1 MSVNV
6 FCADCGGKPF
16 NVNVLVATAMLYAR
30 SSMLCSSTPLIHNL
44 PPEEA
49 QPLFN
54 AGLRPLTPTPP
65 LRAKLA
71 AIAGRRHRKSFSRD
85 FTTKNTQRT
94 AGMKFRGHDQH
105 ATAILM
111 GEAFFYVARLIAGR
125 HALDHAN
132 AD

>member
-1 MSVNV
+1 
-6 FCADCGGKPF
+6 
-16 NVNVLVATAMLYAR
+16 
-30 SSMLCSSTPLIHNL
+30 MLCPSTPLIHNL

-54 AGLRPLTPTPP
+54 AGLRPLTPSPP

-71 AIAGRRHRKSFSRD
+71 AIAGRRHRKGFSRD

-105 ATAILM
+105 PFSIRM
-111 GEAFFYVARLIAGR
+111 REAFFYVPRITAGP
-125 HALDHAN
+125 HAPIPSNPPLL
-132 AD
+132 

>member
-30 SSMLCSSTPLIHNL
+30 CSTQGLSTPLIHNL

-54 AGLRPLTPTPP
+54 AGLRPLTLTPP

-71 AIAGRRHRKSFSRD
+71 AVPRCRHRKGFSRD
-85 FTTKNTQRT
+85 FTTKNTQRP

-105 ATAILM
+105 ATAIFM
-111 GEAFFYVARLIAGR
+111 REAFFYVARLIAGR